1 MYILFRRQYKIK
13 YDYIYIYIYIVKFHS
28 RNTYNIY
35 INRVKYCKYSSNET
49 LYIIYISNPDI
60 YLDD

>member
-13 YDYIYIYIYIVKFHS
+13 YEYIYSEVSFEEYLQC
-28 RNTYNIY
+28 IY

-49 LYIIYISNPDI
+49 LYIIYK
-60 YLDD
+60 